1 MTGKKDNVVPIFKKG
16 DKQFLKNYRPISLL
30 SVRGK
35 IFEKL
40 IFNKIFFF
48 FFFFENEIPV

>member
-30 SVRGK
+30 SGRGK

-48 FFFFENEIPV
+48 FFF